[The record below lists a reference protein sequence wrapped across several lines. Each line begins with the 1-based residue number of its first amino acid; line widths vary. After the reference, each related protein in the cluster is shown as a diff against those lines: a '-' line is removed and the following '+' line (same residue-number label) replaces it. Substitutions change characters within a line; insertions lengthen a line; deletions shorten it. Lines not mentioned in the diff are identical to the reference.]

1 MCIILIDADAFLFAR
16 SLGLLEL
23 LEATHEVWPKP
34 TLRCTATIARNEL
47 YTVQELV
54 QKLEALG
61 LLRVEHILAR
71 TPAARLKREI
81 QDKCRVHKGEAEAIA
96 WACSVGSDRP
106 VVFVS
111 HDLGAQRAA
120 TQSSLVAWDLFDLGK
135 HWLEGRYISE
145 TQFRESFAVWEAD
158 RYASGRPST
167 FDGVEATFQRRFG
180 ISLAE
185 FARSHASQRPR

>member
-47 YTVQELV
+47 NTVQELV

-106 VVFVS
+106 VV
-111 HDLGAQRAA
+111 
-120 TQSSLVAWDLFDLGK
+120 SSLTISAPNGRRHSRAWWLGTCS
-135 HWLEGRYISE
+135 IS
-145 TQFRESFAVWEAD
+145 
-158 RYASGRPST
+158 ASTGSR
-167 FDGVEATFQRRFG
+167 VG
-180 ISLAE
+180 ISVRHSSRVVRGLGSRSLCIGPAE
-185 FARSHASQRPR
+185 HL